1 MKTFPSQLRV
11 ILIISLITIAAE
23 YLIDAG
29 DRYAIIAYPEVSL
42 FLLLIF
48 VVLVAFEVIHGFLN
62 ELYENMLTAE
72 QQKIAAE
79 KKLLA
84 KENHWLK
91 RLLRYL
97 VGHKKKSSEEPIIEN
112 HNYDGIL
119 ELDNPLPPW
128 WLYLFYLT
136 ILFAGVYLVRYH
148 ILDGPTQKKEYEIAV
163 LHAEKAIDAYKKTAV
178 DMVDASTVVMLE
190 DTASLEAG
198 KQIFDTQCAVC
209 HRPDGGG
216 SIGPNLTD
224 DYWVS
229 GGDIQAIFSTVS
241 EGGRPGK
248 GMIPWK
254 ATLRPQEIQQV
265 SSYIISL
272 VGSNP
277 ENPKAPEG
285 IKTE

>member
-11 ILIISLITIAAE
+11 IVIITMLTVLAE

-29 DRYAIIAYPEVSL
+29 DRFAIIAYPELSL

-48 VVLVAFEVIHGFLN
+48 VVLVGFEVIIGVLN
-62 ELYENMLTAE
+62 SIYENMLTPE
-72 QQKIAAE
+72 QAKIAAE
-79 KKLLA
+79 KKQLA
-84 KENHWLK
+84 KENHWFRK
-91 RLLRYL
+91 LLRYL
-97 VGHKKKSSEEPIIEN
+97 IGHQKQPNEKLLIED

-128 WLYLFYLT
+128 WLYLFYVT
-136 ILFAGVYLVRYH
+136 IIFAGVYLVRYH
-148 ILDGPTQKKEYEIAV
+148 LLDGPSQNEEYEIAV
-163 LHAEKAIDAYKKTAV
+163 IEAEKTIAAYKETAV
-178 DMVDASTVVMLE
+178 DLVDASSVVLLE
-190 DTASLEAG
+190 DPESLSAG
-198 KQIFDTQCAVC
+198 KTIYTTQCAVC

-224 DYWVS
+224 PYWVL
-229 GGDIQAIFSTVS
+229 GGDIQSIFSTVS

-248 GMIPWK
+248 GMIAWK
-254 ATLRPQEIQQV
+254 STLRPQEIQQV

-272 VGSNP
+272 AGTKP

-285 IKTE
+285 TNVP